1 MLTRSTRYTTKYNV
15 LLKNRFN
22 NETVRGDIVEEK
34 DIDGKGFWV
43 LYNPDRGNKILLSKE
58 SFNIV
63 KR

>member
-1 MLTRSTRYTTKYNV
+1 MLTKNRYNTKHNV
-15 LLKNRFN
+15 VLKNRFN
-22 NETVRGDIVEEK
+22 NETVRGDIIEEK
-34 DIDGKGFWV
+34 EIDGSHFWV